1 MTDATLPPPRSSD
14 VGSTSEGRVRSNSSQ
29 SREESDVSGEPS
41 SDPSNGEGTSG
52 ESESRAEN
60 KQRRKRTRLDNY
72 INYGPWLTLYHS
84 PSDQAIL
91 EAEYK
96 LNPKPSKAARAEI
109 VEKVTLNE
117 KEVQIWFQNRRQINR
132 RKSRP
137 LLPHEIA
144 AFGLRGMAALSS
156 DPAPI
161 EEFPSSQTMI
171 GAGTSSRQEAAFSS
185 QEDIGSSQEVEAME
199 TPKEKHVDLVK
210 VLEEV
215 VGETQPLL
223 PTLDAT
229 SEVDVTVVDYS
240 AECSSCPASESVTKS
255 FSSTPGYLAN
265 RWNNINSSFS
275 TPTSSQAPIFSTPPI
290 IKTIQPASCPER
302 IGASQSLARSPQMRI
317 SMSLDGKAELIS
329 DIPSPPRAIPPRP
342 TSSAGAYLPQK
353 RMRTFQ
359 RSQSALPFGPLS
371 RQSVAGAP
379 FPRLPTGR
387 SRDARSWEFCCDTES
402 RDELTTF
409 AENESNGS
417 AVAAISLLRSTS
429 NAALKPNNNKRNA
442 PATRPEPNNQHGKK
456 PKLGRA
462 HSSLARLQNPLPSS
476 KDAEK
481 DYGSIGKDGLML
493 SPSGDSDKENWMPN
507 NASGNPRRRPLPSAR
522 TYKQIGS
529 RAILGDNHNVV
540 SHAVD
545 FGGTRNRR
553 RKAKDVGSGIF
564 EDKENGGKVDEAV
577 EKFMQGEISPSK
589 KGDLDCVQGLLS
601 LSQGN
606 WR

>member
-1 MTDATLPPPRSSD
+1 MTDATLPPPRSSS
-14 VGSTSEGRVRSNSSQ
+14 VRSTSEGRERSNSSQ
-29 SREESDVSGEPS
+29 SREEFDVSGEQS
-41 SDPSNGEGTSG
+41 SDPANGEGTSG

-60 KQRRKRTRLDNY
+60 KQRRKRT
-72 INYGPWLTLYHS
+72 S

-96 LNPKPSKAARAEI
+96 LNPKPSKAARVEI

-161 EEFPSSQTMI
+161 EEFPSSQTMV
-171 GAGTSSRQEAAFSS
+171 GAGTSSQQEAVFSS

-199 TPKEKHVDLVK
+199 THKEKRVDLVNVSK
-210 VLEEV
+210 EV
-215 VGETQPLL
+215 VEETQPLL
-223 PTLDAT
+223 PTLDAS
-229 SEVDVTVVDYS
+229 SEVDVTIIDSS
-240 AECSSCPASESVTKS
+240 AEPSSCSASESVTKS

-275 TPTSSQAPIFSTPPI
+275 TPTPSQAPIFSTPPMVN
-290 IKTIQPASCPER
+290 TIQPASCPER
-302 IGASQSLARSPQMRI
+302 IGASQSSARSPQMRI

-329 DIPSPPRAIPPRP
+329 DDPSPDSPPRAIPPRP

-353 RMRTFQ
+353 RMRTLQ
-359 RSQSALPFGPLS
+359 RSQSALPFGPLP
-371 RQSVAGAP
+371 RQSIAGAP

-402 RDELTTF
+402 RDELTTL

-442 PATRPEPNNQHGKK
+442 PATKPESNDQLGKK

-462 HSSLARLQNPLPSS
+462 QSSLARLQNPLPSS

-481 DYGSIGKDGLML
+481 DYGSTGKDGLL
-493 SPSGDSDKENWMPN
+493 RSPSGDSDKENWIPN
-507 NASGNPRRRPLPSAR
+507 EASGNPRRRPLPSTRAD
-522 TYKQIGS
+522 KQLGS
-529 RAILGDNHNVV
+529 RAILGDNHKVV

-553 RKAKDVGSGIF
+553 RKAKDVGSSIF
-564 EDKENGGKVDEAV
+564 EDKENGGKVDKAV
-577 EKFMQGEISPSK
+577 ENFMRGEISPSK

>member
-1 MTDATLPPPRSSD
+1 MTDATLPPPRSSS
-14 VGSTSEGRVRSNSSQ
+14 VRSTSEGRERSDSSQ
-29 SREESDVSGEPS
+29 SREEFEMSMEQS
-41 SDPSNGEGTSG
+41 SDPASGEGTSG

-60 KQRRKRTRLDNY
+60 KQRRKRT
-72 INYGPWLTLYHS
+72 S

-161 EEFPSSQTMI
+161 EESPSSQTMV
-171 GAGTSSRQEAAFSS
+171 GAGPSSQQEAVFSS

-199 TPKEKHVDLVK
+199 THKEKRDDLVN

-215 VGETQPLL
+215 VEKTQSL
-223 PTLDAT
+223 PTLDAASDVNAT
-229 SEVDVTVVDYS
+229 IVDS
-240 AECSSCPASESVTKS
+240 SPEFSSCSASESVTKS

-265 RWNNINSSFS
+265 RWNNMNSSFS
-275 TPTSSQAPIFSTPPI
+275 TPISSQTPIFLTPPI
-290 IKTIQPASCPER
+290 VNTMQPASCPER
-302 IGASQSLARSPQMRI
+302 IGASQNSARSPQMRI

-329 DIPSPPRAIPPRP
+329 DDLSPPRAIPPRP

-353 RMRTFQ
+353 RMRTLQ
-359 RSQSALPFGPLS
+359 RSQSALPFGSLP
-371 RQSVAGAP
+371 RQSIPGAP

-442 PATRPEPNNQHGKK
+442 PATKLDSNNQHGKK
-456 PKLGRA
+456 LKLGRA
-462 HSSLARLQNPLPSS
+462 QSSLARLQNPLPSS
-476 KDAEK
+476 KDVEK
-481 DYGSIGKDGLML
+481 DHGSTGKDGSTL

-507 NASGNPRRRPLPSAR
+507 DAHGNPRRRPLPSAPR
-522 TYKQIGS
+522 TDKQLGS
-529 RAILGDNHNVV
+529 RAILGDNHKVV

-545 FGGTRNRR
+545 FGGRNRR
-553 RKAKDVGSGIF
+553 RKAKDVGSSIF
-564 EDKENGGKVDEAV
+564 EDKENGGKGDEAV
-577 EKFMQGEISPSK
+577 EKFMRGEISPGK